1 METRTGIRPPR
12 RRLTRLI
19 PEPGTSRVAGAA
31 DDLNRGI
38 LTTEISP
45 GLARVITAAFVTAL
59 LALPIAQAA
68 LELRR
73 EGRIQ
78 AFDVFRRVPTKANL
92 SAFETALT
100 RQSYARETVRPGLQR
115 ALSER
120 LGFGTATAI
129 VGLDGWLFYRPGIDW
144 VTGGGFLDPARLARR
159 RKELEDNGETLGS
172 PDPRPAIRAFHEDC
186 RKAGVHLVVV
196 PVPDKVTLEPHR
208 LSPRYDRAAYD
219 RPTNVDYRRF
229 VAELRGEGIDVFDPT
244 PDPTGFA
251 EPDRFLRQDTH
262 WTPDWMEEVA
272 RGLAEHLKE
281 RVPLLSIPARS
292 WGSEPREVRRSGD
305 IAEMLRL
312 AGGKGI
318 GSDQRVTIHRI
329 VEPGSGRPW
338 QSRDEADVLLL
349 GDSFSNIYTRPDL
362 GWGEAAGLAPQLAL
376 ALGRDVDVIA
386 RNGSGS
392 TETRREL
399 ARRPAPLGG
408 KAVVVWEFAARELM
422 LAHWTVVPMPEP
434 GTSAGGR
441 AASDPSTGA
450 ATAHTAGPIVVEATV
465 VAGSRVPEP
474 FAVPYKDCLTYV
486 KLHVDRIIEGD
497 YRDGELLAVF
507 WGMKNNVRQAAA
519 DYGAGK
525 KLRLELVPLSK
536 AGEDLSSARSADD
549 LDDFDHVPYYV
560 RKEAAR

>member
-1 METRTGIRPPR
+1 METRTGIRSPR

-19 PEPGTSRVAGAA
+19 PEPGTSRVVGTA

-45 GLARVITAAFVTAL
+45 ALARAITAAFVTAI

-68 LELRR
+68 IELRR
-73 EGRIQ
+73 DGRIQ

-92 SAFETALT
+92 SAFEKDLS
-100 RQSYARETVRPGLQR
+100 RQSHAREAVRPGLQR
-115 ALSER
+115 ALAEG

-144 VTGGGFLDPARLARR
+144 VTGRGFLDPGRLDRR
-159 RKELEDNGETLGS
+159 RKELEESGESSAS
-172 PDPRPAIRAFHEDC
+172 PDPRPAIRALQEDC

-196 PVPDKVTLEPHR
+196 PVPDKATLEPHR

-219 RPTNVDYRRF
+219 WPTNVDYHRF
-229 VAELRGEGIDVFDPT
+229 VDELRGEGIDVFDPT
-244 PDPTGFA
+244 PDPNGFA

-281 RVPLLSIPARS
+281 RVPLMSVPARS
-292 WGSEPREVRRSGD
+292 WGSEPKKIRRSGD

-318 GSDQRVTIHRI
+318 GSDQTVTIHRV

-338 QSRDEADVLLL
+338 QSRDDADVLLL
-349 GDSFSNIYTRPDL
+349 GDSFTNIYTRPDL
-362 GWGEAAGLAPQLAL
+362 GWGRAAGLAAQLAL

-399 ARRPAPLGG
+399 ARRPAPLAG

-422 LAHWTVVPMPEP
+422 LGNWAAVPMPEP
-434 GTSAGGR
+434 GIRRGA
-441 AASDPSTGA
+441 GA
-450 ATAHTAGPIVVEATV
+450 ATQAATGTAAVRAVGPIVVEATV
-465 VAGSRVPEP
+465 VAGSHVPEP
-474 FAVPYKDCLTYV
+474 FAVPYKDCLTYT
-486 KLHVDRIIEGD
+486 KLRVDRVIEGD
-497 YRDGELLAVF
+497 YRDAEILAVF
-507 WGMKNNVRQAAA
+507 WGMRNNVRLAAA
-519 DYGAGK
+519 DYPAGK
-525 KLRLELVPLSK
+525 RLRLELVPLSK

-549 LDDFDHVPYYV
+549 LDDFDHVPYFV
-560 RKEAAR
+560 RKEDAR